1 MDNIPNSN
9 EGLVERFEAML
20 RDNSFVFFEEDE
32 LEELAEYY
40 MQELQNRK
48 ALEVIALAIKQYPFP
63 QCFCTKSTSPCSTW

>member
-48 ALEVIALAIKQYPFP
+48 ALEVIAY
-63 QCFCTKSTSPCSTW
+63 T